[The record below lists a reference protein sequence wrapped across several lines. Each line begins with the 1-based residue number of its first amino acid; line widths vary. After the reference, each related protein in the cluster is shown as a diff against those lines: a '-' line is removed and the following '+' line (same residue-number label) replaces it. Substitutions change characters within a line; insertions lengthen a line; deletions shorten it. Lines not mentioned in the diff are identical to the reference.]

1 MAKAWNEETANKV
14 NPMTGQRFKK
24 FKTGRWPA
32 KPQGGPQRSKE
43 RGIDWYRFATEVL
56 EPLVLPDYDELRK
69 ERPHLMLML
78 DGAAAHISG
87 NCSPWYEG
95 WEVNR
100 LKWPGNSP
108 DLNPIEHIWDLI
120 KKRIKQKYPIIG
132 TMERLKA
139 AWQEEWDI
147 LSLEDIN
154 KVIEHQKKAVI
165 RCFNHI
171 GDNDFH
177 G

>member
-1 MAKAWNEETANKV
+1 LAFHKAQYKRDLATYECKLINYNMAKAWNEETANKV

-24 FKTGRWPA
+24 VKTGRWPA

-87 NCSPWYEG
+87 NCSP
-95 WEVNR
+95 
-100 LKWPGNSP
+100 
-108 DLNPIEHIWDLI
+108 
-120 KKRIKQKYPIIG
+120 
-132 TMERLKA
+132 
-139 AWQEEWDI
+139 
-147 LSLEDIN
+147 
-154 KVIEHQKKAVI
+154 
-165 RCFNHI
+165 
-171 GDNDFH
+171 
-177 G
+177 